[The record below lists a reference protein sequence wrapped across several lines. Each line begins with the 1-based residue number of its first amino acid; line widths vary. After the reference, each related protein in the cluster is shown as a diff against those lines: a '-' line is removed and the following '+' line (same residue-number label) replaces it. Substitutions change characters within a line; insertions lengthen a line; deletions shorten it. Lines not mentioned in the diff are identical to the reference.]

1 MGFENYRS
9 MDPHLLVGLVNTA
22 IRNEYKS
29 FQELCIA
36 LELESE
42 ILAEKLTRAGY
53 RFMPEQ
59 QQFR

>member
-1 MGFENYRS
+1 MEFDNYRS

-29 FQELCIA
+29 YQELCIA